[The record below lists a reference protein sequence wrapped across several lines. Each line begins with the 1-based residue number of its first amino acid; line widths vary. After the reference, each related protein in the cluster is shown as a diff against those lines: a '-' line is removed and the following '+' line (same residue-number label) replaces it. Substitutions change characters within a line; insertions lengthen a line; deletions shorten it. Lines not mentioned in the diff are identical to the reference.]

1 MSTAD
6 IAAVEV
12 VERTW
17 PAVVKLDH
25 PIEFGTE
32 TVGSLTFR
40 RGKLADLKGIKIDG
54 VPTLDQLIMI
64 ASRMCGQP
72 LKVLESLDS
81 DDSGEVIEIVL
92 SFFARSLGA
101 TRTS

>member
-6 IAAVEV
+6 IADVEV

-17 PAVVKLDH
+17 PSVVKLAY
-25 PIEFGTE
+25 PVQFGDQ
-32 TVGSLTFR
+32 SIDALTFR
-40 RGKLADLKGIKIDG
+40 RGRLADLKGIKIDG
-54 VPTLDQLIMI
+54 VPTVDQLIAI

-81 DDSGEVIEIVL
+81 DDSGEVFEIVL
-92 SFFARSLGA
+92 GFFARSLGA
-101 TRTS
+101 GKTS